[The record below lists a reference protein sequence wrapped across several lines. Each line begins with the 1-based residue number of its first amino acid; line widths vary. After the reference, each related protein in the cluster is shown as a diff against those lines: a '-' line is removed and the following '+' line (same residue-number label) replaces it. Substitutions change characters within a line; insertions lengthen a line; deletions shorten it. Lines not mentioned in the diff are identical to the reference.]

1 MVYADNAATTK
12 MSRTAIDAMLPYM
25 ETHYGNPS
33 SLYRLGQEA
42 AEALQSAR
50 ETVAACL
57 GCTPREITFTSGGSE
72 ADNQALISAAR
83 IGERKGKKHIISTA
97 FEHHAILHT
106 LKKLEKEGF
115 EVELLPVGPTGTIT
129 AQQVA
134 ELFILIGLGALGAK
148 TGLLR
153 PEGKQTLSNLLVNLV
168 VPAMIINSYRMEFS
182 AEILHNLMVA
192 FALSTLSI
200 LLGLIITLLFT
211 ARSRDSRTPIFRFAC
226 VFSNAGYMGL
236 PLISALFGSE
246 GLLYA
251 SAFFTMF
258 NLLLWTVGY
267 SMVSG
272 SSDPK
277 KVAQSLLHC
286 PAIYAIIV
294 GLAIYLLQIPL
305 PDLIVQPM
313 ELLGNMNTPLSML
326 ITGMLI
332 ASGDLHRTLTDQHIW
347 KLTVVRM
354 LFIPVLT
361 IAAFAALG
369 LFRYGMVTQVIVLL
383 ECCPAASITS
393 VFAVQFHHD
402 EQFAA
407 GSVVLTTLL
416 SIVFLPLCALIITM
430 F

>member
-1 MVYADNAATTK
+1 MDLAV
-12 MSRTAIDAMLPYM
+12 
-25 ETHYGNPS
+25 
-33 SLYRLGQEA
+33 
-42 AEALQSAR
+42 
-50 ETVAACL
+50 
-57 GCTPREITFTSGGSE
+57 
-72 ADNQALISAAR
+72 
-83 IGERKGKKHIISTA
+83 
-97 FEHHAILHT
+97 
-106 LKKLEKEGF
+106 
-115 EVELLPVGPTGTIT
+115 IT

-182 AEILHNLMVA
+182 AEILHNLMAA

-286 PAIYAIIV
+286 PAIYAIVV

-313 ELLGNMNTPLSML
+313 ELLGDMNTPHRSAHLEAHRGPDAFHSGADHRSFRRAGAL
-326 ITGMLI
+326 PLRHGHAGHRAAGMLPGCI
-332 ASGDLHRTLTDQHIW
+332 HHLG
-347 KLTVVRM
+347 VRR
-354 LFIPVLT
+354 PVPP
-361 IAAFAALG
+361 
-369 LFRYGMVTQVIVLL
+369 R
-383 ECCPAASITS
+383 
-393 VFAVQFHHD
+393 
-402 EQFAA
+402 
-407 GSVVLTTLL
+407 
-416 SIVFLPLCALIITM
+416 
-430 F
+430 

>member
-1 MVYADNAATTK
+1 MDLAV
-12 MSRTAIDAMLPYM
+12 
-25 ETHYGNPS
+25 
-33 SLYRLGQEA
+33 
-42 AEALQSAR
+42 
-50 ETVAACL
+50 
-57 GCTPREITFTSGGSE
+57 
-72 ADNQALISAAR
+72 
-83 IGERKGKKHIISTA
+83 
-97 FEHHAILHT
+97 
-106 LKKLEKEGF
+106 
-115 EVELLPVGPTGTIT
+115 IT

-182 AEILHNLMVA
+182 AEILHNLVA
-192 FALSTLSI
+192 DWQIWGIPGLVLATILSIPLSI

-267 SMVSG
+267 SMVSR

-277 KVAQSLLHC
+277 KVTQSLLHC
-286 PAIYAIIV
+286 PAIYAIVV

>member
-1 MVYADNAATTK
+1 MDLAV
-12 MSRTAIDAMLPYM
+12 
-25 ETHYGNPS
+25 
-33 SLYRLGQEA
+33 
-42 AEALQSAR
+42 
-50 ETVAACL
+50 
-57 GCTPREITFTSGGSE
+57 
-72 ADNQALISAAR
+72 
-83 IGERKGKKHIISTA
+83 
-97 FEHHAILHT
+97 
-106 LKKLEKEGF
+106 
-115 EVELLPVGPTGTIT
+115 IT

-153 PEGKQTLSNLLVNLV
+153 PEGKQTLSNLLVDLV

-182 AEILHNLMVA
+182 AEILHNLMAA

-200 LLGLIITLLFT
+200 LLGLVITLLFT

-286 PAIYAIIV
+286 PAIYAIVV
-294 GLAIYLLQIPL
+294 GLHA
-305 PDLIVQPM
+305 
-313 ELLGNMNTPLSML
+313 E
-326 ITGMLI
+326 
-332 ASGDLHRTLTDQHIW
+332 R
-347 KLTVVRM
+347 
-354 LFIPVLT
+354 
-361 IAAFAALG
+361 
-369 LFRYGMVTQVIVLL
+369 
-383 ECCPAASITS
+383 
-393 VFAVQFHHD
+393 
-402 EQFAA
+402 
-407 GSVVLTTLL
+407 
-416 SIVFLPLCALIITM
+416 
-430 F
+430 

>member
-1 MVYADNAATTK
+1 MDLAV
-12 MSRTAIDAMLPYM
+12 
-25 ETHYGNPS
+25 
-33 SLYRLGQEA
+33 
-42 AEALQSAR
+42 
-50 ETVAACL
+50 
-57 GCTPREITFTSGGSE
+57 
-72 ADNQALISAAR
+72 
-83 IGERKGKKHIISTA
+83 
-97 FEHHAILHT
+97 
-106 LKKLEKEGF
+106 
-115 EVELLPVGPTGTIT
+115 IT

-182 AEILHNLMVA
+182 AEILHNLMAA

-286 PAIYAIIV
+286 PAIYAIVV
-294 GLAIYLLQIPL
+294 GLVLYLLQIPL

-313 ELLGNMNTPLSML
+313 ELLGDMNTPLSML

-369 LFRYGMVTQVIVLL
+369 LFRYGMVTQVILLL
-383 ECCPAASITS
+383 ECCPAAAITS
-393 VFAVQFHHD
+393 VFAVQFGHD

-407 GSVVLTTLL
+407 GCVVLTTLL
-416 SIVFLPLCALIITM
+416 SILTLPLCALVLTM
-430 F
+430 A

>member
-1 MVYADNAATTK
+1 MDLAV
-12 MSRTAIDAMLPYM
+12 
-25 ETHYGNPS
+25 
-33 SLYRLGQEA
+33 
-42 AEALQSAR
+42 
-50 ETVAACL
+50 
-57 GCTPREITFTSGGSE
+57 
-72 ADNQALISAAR
+72 
-83 IGERKGKKHIISTA
+83 
-97 FEHHAILHT
+97 
-106 LKKLEKEGF
+106 
-115 EVELLPVGPTGTIT
+115 IT

-182 AEILHNLMVA
+182 AEILHNLMAA
-192 FALSTLSI
+192 FALSPLSI

-286 PAIYAIIV
+286 PAIYAIVV
-294 GLAIYLLQIPL
+294 GLVLYLLQIPL

-313 ELLGNMNTPLSML
+313 ELLGDMNTPLSML

-416 SIVFLPLCALIITM
+416 SIVALALPLVFIPYLYPLFHLEGLALEIAVTMCVVYLFMLPLKAFDITNITGLLRAGGDSRMASIIDLSCQWVIAVPLT
-430 F
+430 FLTALVFNAPVAVVCLCIQSENVCKCPWGILRLRSRKWINDVTGEDT

>member
-1 MVYADNAATTK
+1 MD
-12 MSRTAIDAMLPYM
+12 L
-25 ETHYGNPS
+25 
-33 SLYRLGQEA
+33 
-42 AEALQSAR
+42 AL
-50 ETVAACL
+50 
-57 GCTPREITFTSGGSE
+57 
-72 ADNQALISAAR
+72 
-83 IGERKGKKHIISTA
+83 
-97 FEHHAILHT
+97 
-106 LKKLEKEGF
+106 
-115 EVELLPVGPTGTIT
+115 IT

-134 ELFILIGLGALGAK
+134 ELFILMGLGALGAK

-168 VPAMIINSYRMEFS
+168 VPAMIINSYRMDFS
-182 AEILHNLMVA
+182 PEILRNLLAA

-200 LLGLIITLLFT
+200 LLGLVITLLFT
-211 ARSRDSRTPIFRFAC
+211 ARSKDSRTPIFRFAC
-226 VFSNAGYMGL
+226 IFSNAGYMGL

-251 SAFFTMF
+251 SAYFTIF
-258 NLLLWTVGY
+258 NLLLWTLGY
-267 SMVSG
+267 SIVSG

-277 KVAQSLLHC
+277 KVAGSLLRC
-286 PAIYAIIV
+286 PAIYAIVV
-294 GLAIYLLQIPL
+294 GLVLYLFQIPL
-305 PDLIVQPM
+305 PTLITQPM

-332 ASGDLHRTLTDQHIW
+332 ASGDLRRILTDKHIW
-347 KLTVVRM
+347 ELTVVRM
-354 LFIPVLT
+354 FFIPVLT

-369 LFRYGMVTQVIVLL
+369 LFRYGMATQVVLLL

-393 VFAVQFHHD
+393 VFAVQFRHD

-416 SIVFLPLCALIITM
+416 SILFLPLCALALTM

>member
-1 MVYADNAATTK
+1 MDLAV
-12 MSRTAIDAMLPYM
+12 
-25 ETHYGNPS
+25 
-33 SLYRLGQEA
+33 
-42 AEALQSAR
+42 
-50 ETVAACL
+50 
-57 GCTPREITFTSGGSE
+57 
-72 ADNQALISAAR
+72 
-83 IGERKGKKHIISTA
+83 
-97 FEHHAILHT
+97 
-106 LKKLEKEGF
+106 
-115 EVELLPVGPTGTIT
+115 IT

-148 TGLLR
+148 TDLLR

-182 AEILHNLMVA
+182 AEILHNLMAA

-251 SAFFTMF
+251 SAFFTLF

-286 PAIYAIIV
+286 PAIYAIVV
-294 GLAIYLLQIPL
+294 GLVLYLLQIPL

-313 ELLGNMNTPLSML
+313 ELLGDMNTPLSML

-332 ASGDLHRTLTDQHIW
+332 ASGDLHRTLTDKHIW

-369 LFRYGMVTQVIVLL
+369 LFRYGMVTQVILLL

-402 EQFAA
+402 EQVCRRQRRADHPAQHRVPAA
-407 GSVVLTTLL
+407 VCAYHYDVLTSQSASQTAPLSGEPLASRVTLYC
-416 SIVFLPLCALIITM
+416 LPKAHTTIKGRASLTRAGASHSLQR
-430 F
+430 

>member
-1 MVYADNAATTK
+1 MDLAV
-12 MSRTAIDAMLPYM
+12 
-25 ETHYGNPS
+25 
-33 SLYRLGQEA
+33 
-42 AEALQSAR
+42 
-50 ETVAACL
+50 
-57 GCTPREITFTSGGSE
+57 
-72 ADNQALISAAR
+72 
-83 IGERKGKKHIISTA
+83 
-97 FEHHAILHT
+97 
-106 LKKLEKEGF
+106 
-115 EVELLPVGPTGTIT
+115 IT

-182 AEILHNLMVA
+182 AEILHNLMAA

-286 PAIYAIIV
+286 PAIYAIVV

-313 ELLGNMNTPLSML
+313 ELLGNMNTPPLHAHHRYAHRLGRPAPHPHRSAHL
-326 ITGMLI
+326 EAHRGPNAFHSGADHRSFRRAGVLPLRHGHAGHRAAGMLPGCI
-332 ASGDLHRTLTDQHIW
+332 HHLG
-347 KLTVVRM
+347 VRR
-354 LFIPVLT
+354 PVPP
-361 IAAFAALG
+361 
-369 LFRYGMVTQVIVLL
+369 R
-383 ECCPAASITS
+383 
-393 VFAVQFHHD
+393 
-402 EQFAA
+402 
-407 GSVVLTTLL
+407 
-416 SIVFLPLCALIITM
+416 
-430 F
+430 

>member
-1 MVYADNAATTK
+1 MDLAV
-12 MSRTAIDAMLPYM
+12 
-25 ETHYGNPS
+25 
-33 SLYRLGQEA
+33 
-42 AEALQSAR
+42 
-50 ETVAACL
+50 
-57 GCTPREITFTSGGSE
+57 
-72 ADNQALISAAR
+72 
-83 IGERKGKKHIISTA
+83 
-97 FEHHAILHT
+97 
-106 LKKLEKEGF
+106 
-115 EVELLPVGPTGTIT
+115 IT

-182 AEILHNLMVA
+182 AEILHNLMAA

-286 PAIYAIIV
+286 PAIYAIVV
-294 GLAIYLLQIPL
+294 GLAS
-305 PDLIVQPM
+305 
-313 ELLGNMNTPLSML
+313 TCSR
-326 ITGMLI
+326 
-332 ASGDLHRTLTDQHIW
+332 SR
-347 KLTVVRM
+347 
-354 LFIPVLT
+354 
-361 IAAFAALG
+361 
-369 LFRYGMVTQVIVLL
+369 
-383 ECCPAASITS
+383 CPTS
-393 VFAVQFHHD
+393 SSSPWSFWA
-402 EQFAA
+402 
-407 GSVVLTTLL
+407 T
-416 SIVFLPLCALIITM
+416 
-430 F
+430 

>member
-1 MVYADNAATTK
+1 MDLAV
-12 MSRTAIDAMLPYM
+12 
-25 ETHYGNPS
+25 
-33 SLYRLGQEA
+33 
-42 AEALQSAR
+42 
-50 ETVAACL
+50 
-57 GCTPREITFTSGGSE
+57 
-72 ADNQALISAAR
+72 
-83 IGERKGKKHIISTA
+83 
-97 FEHHAILHT
+97 
-106 LKKLEKEGF
+106 
-115 EVELLPVGPTGTIT
+115 IT

-182 AEILHNLMVA
+182 AEILHNLMAA

-200 LLGLIITLLFT
+200 LLGLVITLLFT
-211 ARSRDSRTPIFRFAC
+211 ARSRDSRTPSSGSP
-226 VFSNAGYMGL
+226 VFSPMRLHGPAPHFG
-236 PLISALFGSE
+236 ALRLRGPALCQR
-246 GLLYA
+246 LLYPVQSPA
-251 SAFFTMF
+251 
-258 NLLLWTVGY
+258 LDGGY
-267 SMVSG
+267 GMVSG

-286 PAIYAIIV
+286 PAIYAIVV
-294 GLAIYLLQIPL
+294 GLVLYLLQIPL

-313 ELLGNMNTPLSML
+313 ELLGDMNTPLSML

-332 ASGDLHRTLTDQHIW
+332 ASGDLHRTLTDKHIW

>member
-1 MVYADNAATTK
+1 MDLAV
-12 MSRTAIDAMLPYM
+12 
-25 ETHYGNPS
+25 
-33 SLYRLGQEA
+33 
-42 AEALQSAR
+42 
-50 ETVAACL
+50 
-57 GCTPREITFTSGGSE
+57 
-72 ADNQALISAAR
+72 
-83 IGERKGKKHIISTA
+83 
-97 FEHHAILHT
+97 
-106 LKKLEKEGF
+106 
-115 EVELLPVGPTGTIT
+115 IT

-182 AEILHNLMVA
+182 AEILHNLMAA

-251 SAFFTMF
+251 SAFFTLF

-286 PAIYAIIV
+286 PAIYAIVV

-305 PDLIVQPM
+305 PDLIVHGASGRHEHSP
-313 ELLGNMNTPLSML
+313 LHAHHRYAHCLGRPAPHPHRSAHLEAHRSPDAFHSGADHRSFRRAGALPLRHGHAGHPAA
-326 ITGMLI
+326 GMLPGCI
-332 ASGDLHRTLTDQHIW
+332 HHLG
-347 KLTVVRM
+347 VRR
-354 LFIPVLT
+354 PVPP
-361 IAAFAALG
+361 
-369 LFRYGMVTQVIVLL
+369 R
-383 ECCPAASITS
+383 
-393 VFAVQFHHD
+393 
-402 EQFAA
+402 
-407 GSVVLTTLL
+407 
-416 SIVFLPLCALIITM
+416 
-430 F
+430 